1 MLGRSVEPCDDS
13 CVCSGDD
20 SWVCGVLRILNSSSS
35 AKAGD
40 PARRG
45 FTAQSQ
51 LPLEYWVAR
60 SSRATTAV
68 CSGDD
73 SCVCGLVRI
82 LNWSSSAKRGDPVR
96 RGLTAQSQLPLEYWD
111 ARPSQAMT
119 ASQGTSLPASYAP

>member
-1 MLGRSVEPCDDS
+1 MTVVGQQESVGRSRGLMRTGCGIRGGRVKSCDDS
-13 CVCSGDD
+13 CVGSGDD
-20 SWVCGVLRILNSSSS
+20 SCVWGLLRILNSSSS

-73 SCVCGLVRI
+73 SWVCGLVRI

-96 RGLTAQSQLPLEYWD
+96 LGLTAQSQRPLE
-111 ARPSQAMT
+111 
-119 ASQGTSLPASYAP
+119 